1 MGCSDSLAADRGTP
15 GGGPGGEVHARMS
28 KRLLFVLLATAVA
41 AATLV
46 GFTVP
51 ATPASAEQRTVT
63 VRLADGTL
71 TTVTVDVPPG
81 TPLED
86 IQIPTQPPPTPTVPI
101 PVPVPSLPGSPAPAP
116 GSGNPDQG

>member
-1 MGCSDSLAADRGTP
+1 
-15 GGGPGGEVHARMS
+15 MS
-28 KRLLFVLLATAVA
+28 KRLLFVLLTAALA

-51 ATPASAEQRTVT
+51 ATPANAELRTVT

-86 IQIPTQPPPTPTVPI
+86 IQIPEPPPVPTT
-101 PVPVPSLPGSPAPAP
+101 PVPVPTLPGAPTP
-116 GSGNPDQG
+116 PPSDDNPTGGGQSGDQQS